1 MLDLKSNLFI
11 KENAK
16 IIKKV
21 LHQSNS
27 SFLTDGEP
35 TEKNAFA
42 MHSSTLV
49 ANDYRSEQLLT
60 RTLWRHLP
68 TSNQLLYTSLFF
80 FPLLHFFHFVPVS
93 DK

>member
-1 MLDLKSNLFI
+1 MVDNFKHKNFRLDLKSNLFI

-16 IIKKV
+16 VIKKV
-21 LHQSNS
+21 LHQSNL

-60 RTLWRHLP
+60 HTL
-68 TSNQLLYTSLFF
+68 
-80 FPLLHFFHFVPVS
+80 
-93 DK
+93 